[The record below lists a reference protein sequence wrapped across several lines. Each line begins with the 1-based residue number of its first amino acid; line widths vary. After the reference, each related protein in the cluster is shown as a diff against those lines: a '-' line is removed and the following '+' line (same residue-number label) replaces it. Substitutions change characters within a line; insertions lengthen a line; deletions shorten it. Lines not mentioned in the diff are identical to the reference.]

1 MYKCSNCKIVI
12 NDERK
17 TCPLCHKV
25 LDDMSED
32 EVKAAAERF
41 GMPVGYPDVRERDKK
56 IRFVLRLIL
65 FVFIVME
72 AAAVIVN
79 YIVTPHYKWSL
90 ISAVALLYFYI
101 CIYYWV
107 KRDAGF
113 ALKLGIQ
120 LVLTGLVVYFIDR
133 FTGNRGW
140 AVEWVIPGLILLG
153 DAIVFFFFLLN
164 RQMWYSYLVIL
175 IFLTVCSIGVMSLYM
190 TKHIDN
196 FILPIICISLSCVAL
211 LATIVF
217 GDKEF
222 SREMARR
229 FHV

>member
-1 MYKCSNCKIVI
+1 MYKCTNCNIFIK
-12 NDERK
+12 DERK

-32 EVKAAAERF
+32 EIASAEARF
-41 GMPVGYPDVRERDKK
+41 GKVNGYPNVRERDKK

-72 AAAVIVN
+72 AAAVLIN
-79 YIVTPHYKWSL
+79 YIVTPQYRWSA
-90 ISAVALLYFYI
+90 ISAVALVYFYI

-113 ALKLGIQ
+113 ALKLGLQI
-120 LVLTGLVVYFIDR
+120 VVTGLVIYLIDR

-140 AVEWVIPGLILLG
+140 AVEWVIPGIILLG
-153 DAIVFFFFLLN
+153 DAIVFFFMMLN
-164 RQMWYSYLVIL
+164 RQMWYSYLVLL
-175 IFLTVCSIGVMSLYM
+175 IFLTACSAGVMVLYI

-196 FILPIICISLSCVAL
+196 FILPIICISLSFVSL
-211 LATIVF
+211 MATIIF

-222 SREMARR
+222 SREMSRR
-229 FHV
+229 FHI